1 LHGNRRRH
9 GAARP
14 TTAAG
19 LSIDFTDLLR
29 DGVHRP
35 FYSRG
40 MDARTRKTA
49 DIDEAVAD
57 DARSIAESITAK
69 RDRLLA
75 SLTLI
80 AGIGLI
86 VSLPFALRA
95 GAEFFMPVTA
105 ALVVAIALVP
115 LLEWFERR
123 GIPSKASAGLCVI
136 LFLLLALFAIGS
148 ILMPAS
154 NWVAQVPTKIPRVR
168 AALEPVIQLYKHLDR
183 FIDRT
188 VSQIAITQQEHT
200 RSVTIETPN
209 SMSNLLISSAPHLLI
224 QLFFALLVIFFF
236 LAGWTAMRKKTIVS
250 RGSFEGALTTARV
263 IQQVVDATSTY
274 LGTITLI
281 NIGLGALTAGAL
293 WLLGM
298 PSPVMWGGIVAVAN
312 YIPYLGPIVC
322 ALLLFFGA
330 LMTYPDIWPAL
341 APPAAFICF
350 HLVEA
355 NFFTPMVVGHR
366 LTISPLS
373 ILISLSFWA
382 WVWGTTGAL
391 LAVPLLIIMK
401 TIFSAAGTPDI
412 AGFLFE
418 HGTLTHIGDP
428 DEEEENERQEMQ
440 PAMVDTPQRPS

>member
-1 LHGNRRRH
+1 
-9 GAARP
+9 
-14 TTAAG
+14 
-19 LSIDFTDLLR
+19 
-29 DGVHRP
+29 
-35 FYSRG
+35 
-40 MDARTRKTA
+40 MDARTRKQQ
-49 DIDEAVAD
+49 DIEPASD
-57 DARSIAESITAK
+57 DARALAETISVK

-80 AGIGLI
+80 AGIGVL
-86 VSLPFALRA
+86 VGLPFALRA

-123 GIPSKASAGLCVI
+123 GIPSKLSAGLCVI
-136 LFLLLALFAIGS
+136 LFLSLAIFAIGS
-148 ILMPAS
+148 IVVPATD
-154 NWVAQVPTKIPRVR
+154 WVAQVPTKITKVR
-168 AALEPVIQLYKHLDR
+168 AALEPIFDVYKNLDR

-188 VSQIAITQQEHT
+188 VSQIEVSQVQTQT
-200 RSVTIETPN
+200 RAVRIETPN
-209 SMSNLLISSAPHLLI
+209 SMLGLLTSSAPHLLI
-224 QLFFALLVIFFF
+224 QLFFSLLVIFFF
-236 LAGWTAMRKKTIVS
+236 LAGWTTMRKKTIVS

-281 NIGLGALTAGAL
+281 NIGLGALTSLAL
-293 WLLGM
+293 WWLGM
-298 PSPVMWGGIVAVAN
+298 PSPIMWGGIVAVAN

-322 ALLLFFGA
+322 ALLLFAGG
-330 LMTYPDIWPAL
+330 LMTYPDIWGAL
-341 APPAAFICF
+341 MPPAAFISF

-373 ILISLSFWA
+373 ILVSLSFWA

-401 TIFSAAGTPDI
+401 TVFSAAGTPDI

-418 HGTLTHIGDP
+418 HGTLTHAGEP
-428 DEEEENERQEMQ
+428 DEEEVEERQEIQ
-440 PAMVDTPQRPS
+440 PAMVDTPKPLS

>member
-1 LHGNRRRH
+1 
-9 GAARP
+9 
-14 TTAAG
+14 
-19 LSIDFTDLLR
+19 
-29 DGVHRP
+29 
-35 FYSRG
+35 
-40 MDARTRKTA
+40 MDARTKKQHEVEPPAEDAHTLA
-49 DIDEAVAD
+49 EA
-57 DARSIAESITAK
+57 ITVK

-80 AGIGLI
+80 AGMGLL
-86 VSLPFALRA
+86 VALPFALRN

-105 ALVVAIALVP
+105 ALVIAIALVP

-123 GIPSKASAGLCVI
+123 GVPSKLSAGLCVI
-136 LFLLLALFAIGS
+136 VFLMIAIFAIGS
-148 ILMPAS
+148 IVVPAS
-154 NWVAQVPTKIPRVR
+154 DWVAQVPHRIGKVR
-168 AALEPVIQLYKHLDR
+168 DALQPVLDLYKNLDK
-183 FIDRT
+183 FIDKT
-188 VSQIAITQQEHT
+188 VSQVVITQEQT
-200 RSVTIETPN
+200 RAVRIETPN
-209 SMSNLLISSAPHLLI
+209 SMLGLFASSAPHLLI

-236 LAGWTAMRKKTIVS
+236 LAGWTTMRKRTIVS

-281 NIGLGALTAGAL
+281 NIGLGALTAGVL

-298 PSPVMWGGIVAVAN
+298 PSPIMWGGIVAVAN

-322 ALLLFFGA
+322 ALLLFVGGLMIYPDVWGA
-330 LMTYPDIWPAL
+330 LL
-341 APPAAFICF
+341 PPAAFISF
-350 HLVEA
+350 HLIEA

-401 TIFSAAGTPDI
+401 TVFSAAGTPDI

-428 DEEEENERQEMQ
+428 DEEEEDERREMG
-440 PAMVDTPQRPS
+440 PAIVDTPKPLS

>member
-1 LHGNRRRH
+1 
-9 GAARP
+9 
-14 TTAAG
+14 
-19 LSIDFTDLLR
+19 
-29 DGVHRP
+29 
-35 FYSRG
+35 
-40 MDARTRKTA
+40 MDARTRKHAQPDVET
-49 DIDEAVAD
+49 IDEA
-57 DARSIAESITAK
+57 RMLAETITAK

-80 AGIGLI
+80 AGIAL
-86 VSLPFALRA
+86 VVVLPFALRG

-123 GIPSKASAGLCVI
+123 GIPSKAAAGLCVVI
-136 LFLLLALFAIGS
+136 FLLLALFAIGS
-148 ILMPAS
+148 IVIPAS
-154 NWVAQVPTKIPRVR
+154 DWVAQLPGKIPKVR
-168 AALEPVIQLYKHLDR
+168 STLEPVIQLYKHLDK

-188 VSQIAITQQEHT
+188 TAQITINQEQG
-200 RSVTIETPN
+200 RAVRIETPN
-209 SMSNLLISSAPHLLI
+209 SVSSLLLSSAPHLLI

-236 LAGWTAMRKKTIVS
+236 LAGWTTMRKRTIVS

-281 NIGLGALTAGAL
+281 NVGLGALTALVL
-293 WLLGM
+293 WWLGM

-322 ALLLFFGA
+322 ALLLFLGG
-330 LMTYPDIWPAL
+330 LMTYPDVWGAL
-341 APPAAFICF
+341 LPPTAFICF
-350 HLVEA
+350 HLIEA

-373 ILISLSFWA
+373 ILVSLSFWA

-401 TIFSAAGTPDI
+401 TIFAAAGTPDI

-418 HGTLTHIGDP
+418 HGTLTHAGDP
-428 DEEEENERQEMQ
+428 NEEEVEERQEME
-440 PAMVDTPQRPS
+440 PAMVDTPTARS

>member
-1 LHGNRRRH
+1 MV
-9 GAARP
+9 
-14 TTAAG
+14 
-19 LSIDFTDLLR
+19 
-29 DGVHRP
+29 GV
-35 FYSRG
+35 
-40 MDARTRKTA
+40 MDARTRKDELEA
-49 DIDEAVAD
+49 ERLDEA
-57 DARSIAESITAK
+57 RLLAETITAK

-80 AGIGLI
+80 AGIGIL
-86 VSLPFALRA
+86 VVLPFALRA
-95 GAEFFMPVTA
+95 GAEFFRPVSA

-123 GIPSKASAGLCVI
+123 GLPSKASAGLCVLI
-136 LFLLLALFAIGS
+136 FLLLALFAIGS
-148 ILMPAS
+148 IVIPATD
-154 NWVAQVPTKIPRVR
+154 WVAQIPSKIPKVR
-168 AALEPVIQLYKHLDR
+168 SALEPVIQLYKHLDK

-188 VSQIAITQQEHT
+188 TAQIAITQEQT
-200 RSVTIETPN
+200 RAVRIETPN
-209 SMSNLLISSAPHLLI
+209 SVSSLLLSSAPHLLI

-281 NIGLGALTAGAL
+281 NIGLGALTALVL
-293 WLLGM
+293 WRLGM
-298 PSPVMWGGIVAVAN
+298 PSPIMWGGIVAVAN

-322 ALLLFFGA
+322 ALLLFAGG
-330 LMTYPDIWPAL
+330 LMTYPDIWGAL
-341 APPAAFICF
+341 LPPAAFVSF

-373 ILISLSFWA
+373 ILISLSFWS

-418 HGTLTHIGDP
+418 HGTLTHVGDP
-428 DEEEENERQEMQ
+428 DEEEEDERQAMQ
-440 PAMVDTPQRPS
+440 PAMVDSEKPAT

>member
-1 LHGNRRRH
+1 MLPH
-9 GAARP
+9 
-14 TTAAG
+14 
-19 LSIDFTDLLR
+19 
-29 DGVHRP
+29 
-35 FYSRG
+35 
-40 MDARTRKTA
+40 MDARTGKQHGKEHPVEPVTEEARALA
-49 DIDEAVAD
+49 DT
-57 DARSIAESITAK
+57 ITIK

-80 AGIGLI
+80 AGIGLL
-86 VSLPFALRA
+86 VALPFALQA

-105 ALVVAIALVP
+105 ALVVAVALVP

-123 GIPSKASAGLCVI
+123 GVPSRLSAGLCVI
-136 LFLLLALFAIGS
+136 IFLAAAIFAIGS
-148 ILMPAS
+148 IVVPATD
-154 NWVAQVPTKIPRVR
+154 WIALVPHRIGKVR
-168 AALEPVIQLYKHLDR
+168 AALQPILELYQNLDR
-183 FIDRT
+183 FITRTASQIQINQEHART
-188 VSQIAITQQEHT
+188 V
-200 RSVTIETPN
+200 RIED
-209 SMSNLLISSAPHLLI
+209 SNTFTSLLATSAPHLLI

-236 LAGWTAMRKKTIVS
+236 LAGWTAMRKRTIVS

-298 PSPVMWGGIVAVAN
+298 PSPIMWGGIVAVAN

-322 ALLLFFGA
+322 ALLLFLGG
-330 LMTYPDIWPAL
+330 LMTYPDVWGAL

-366 LTISPLS
+366 LTINPLS

-401 TIFSAAGTPDI
+401 TVFSAAGTPDI

-428 DEEEENERQEMQ
+428 DEEEIEERQEME
-440 PAMVDTPQRPS
+440 PAMVDTEKPAS

>member
-1 LHGNRRRH
+1 MV
-9 GAARP
+9 RP
-14 TTAAG
+14 
-19 LSIDFTDLLR
+19 
-29 DGVHRP
+29 
-35 FYSRG
+35 
-40 MDARTRKTA
+40 MDARTKKQAKPEQEPPEDVRA
-49 DIDEAVAD
+49 L
-57 DARSIAESITAK
+57 AETVTAK
-69 RDRLLA
+69 SDRLLA

-80 AGIGLI
+80 AGVALI
-86 VSLPFALRA
+86 VMLPFALRA

-123 GIPSKASAGLCVI
+123 GIPSKPAAGLCVI
-136 LFLLLALFAIGS
+136 IFLLMAVFALGS
-148 ILMPAS
+148 IIVPAS
-154 NWVAQVPTKIPRVR
+154 DWVAQVPSKIGKVR
-168 AALEPVIQLYKHLDR
+168 DALEPIFDLYKNLDR

-188 VSQIAITQQEHT
+188 LSQIEVSQA
-200 RSVTIETPN
+200 RSAASAVRIETPN
-209 SMSNLLISSAPHLLI
+209 SMLGLLTSSAPHLLI

-281 NIGLGALTAGAL
+281 NVGLGALTALVL
-293 WLLGM
+293 WWLGM

-312 YIPYLGPIVC
+312 YIPYLGPIAS
-322 ALLLFFGA
+322 ALLLFLGG
-330 LMTYPDIWPAL
+330 LMIYPDIWGAL
-341 APPAAFICF
+341 LPPAVFIGF

-355 NFFTPMVVGHR
+355 NFFTPMIVGHR

-373 ILISLSFWA
+373 ILVSLSFWA

-401 TIFSAAGTPDI
+401 TVFSAAGTPDI

-418 HGTLTHIGDP
+418 DGTLTHVGEA
-428 DEEEENERQEMQ
+428 DEEEIEERQEME
-440 PAMVDTPQRPS
+440 PAMVDTPKALS

>member
-1 LHGNRRRH
+1 MLP
-9 GAARP
+9 A
-14 TTAAG
+14 
-19 LSIDFTDLLR
+19 
-29 DGVHRP
+29 V
-35 FYSRG
+35 
-40 MDARTRKTA
+40 DARTGKQHEHHLEPATE
-49 DIDEAVAD
+49 EARAL
-57 DARSIAESITAK
+57 AETITVK

-86 VSLPFALRA
+86 VGFPFALRE

-105 ALVVAIALVP
+105 ALVVAVALVP

-123 GIPSKASAGLCVI
+123 GVPSRLSAGLCVI
-136 LFLLLALFAIGS
+136 IFLAAAIFAIGS
-148 ILMPAS
+148 IVIPAS
-154 NWVAQVPTKIPRVR
+154 DWIAMVPHRIGKVR
-168 AALEPVIQLYKHLDR
+168 AALQPVLDLYQSLDR
-183 FIDRT
+183 FITRTAAQIEINQVHART
-188 VSQIAITQQEHT
+188 V
-200 RSVTIETPN
+200 RIEEPN
-209 SMSNLLISSAPHLLI
+209 SVMGLLASSAPHLLI

-236 LAGWTAMRKKTIVS
+236 LAGWTAMRKRTIVS

-274 LGTITLI
+274 LGTITVI

-298 PSPVMWGGIVAVAN
+298 PSPIMWGGIVAVAN

-322 ALLLFFGA
+322 ALLLFMGG
-330 LMTYPDIWPAL
+330 LMTFPDIWGAL
-341 APPAAFICF
+341 APPAIFIGF
-350 HLVEA
+350 HLIEA
-355 NFFTPMVVGHR
+355 NLFTPMVVGHR

-418 HGTLTHIGDP
+418 HGTLTHVGEP
-428 DEEEENERQEMQ
+428 DEEEVEERQEME
-440 PAMVDTPQRPS
+440 PAVVDTPKTRS

>member
-1 LHGNRRRH
+1 
-9 GAARP
+9 
-14 TTAAG
+14 
-19 LSIDFTDLLR
+19 
-29 DGVHRP
+29 
-35 FYSRG
+35 
-40 MDARTRKTA
+40 MDARTRKHRQVDDDTA
-49 DIDEAVAD
+49 EEVAVL
-57 DARSIAESITAK
+57 AESITVK

-80 AGIGLI
+80 AGIGVI
-86 VSLPFALRA
+86 VAMPFALRA

-105 ALVVAIALVP
+105 ALVIAIALVP

-123 GIPSKASAGLCVI
+123 GVPAKLSAGLCLI
-136 LFLLLALFAIGS
+136 IFLAVALFAIGS
-148 ILMPAS
+148 IVIPAS
-154 NWVAQVPTKIPRVR
+154 DWVAQVPTKITKVR
-168 AALEPVIQLYKHLDR
+168 AALEPVFDLYKNLDKW
-183 FIDRT
+183 IDRATSQIAVAPTSSSRT
-188 VSQIAITQQEHT
+188 VSVEQPH
-200 RSVTIETPN
+200 SVST
-209 SMSNLLISSAPHLLI
+209 LLISSAPHLLI

-263 IQQVVDATSTY
+263 IQEVVDATSTY

-281 NIGLGALTAGAL
+281 NIGLGALTALAL
-293 WLLGM
+293 WWLGM
-298 PSPVMWGGIVAVAN
+298 PSPIMWGGIVAVAN

-322 ALLLFFGA
+322 ALLLFVGG
-330 LMTYPDIWPAL
+330 LMTYPDIWGAL
-341 APPAAFICF
+341 LPPAAFISF

-382 WVWGTTGAL
+382 WIWGTTGAL

-418 HGTLTHIGDP
+418 HGTLTHVGDP
-428 DEEEENERQEMQ
+428 DEEEVEERQEME
-440 PAMVDTPQRPS
+440 PAMVDTPKPLS

>member
-1 LHGNRRRH
+1 
-9 GAARP
+9 
-14 TTAAG
+14 
-19 LSIDFTDLLR
+19 
-29 DGVHRP
+29 
-35 FYSRG
+35 
-40 MDARTRKTA
+40 MDARTRKHA
-49 DIDEAVAD
+49 QIVDDPGEEA
-57 DARSIAESITAK
+57 RQLAESIAAK

-80 AGIGLI
+80 AGIG
-86 VSLPFALRA
+86 VVVALPFALRA

-105 ALVVAIALVP
+105 ALVIAIALVP

-123 GIPSKASAGLCVI
+123 GIPSKSAAGLCVVI
-136 LFLLLALFAIGS
+136 FLLIALFAIGS
-148 ILMPAS
+148 IVIPAS
-154 NWVAQVPTKIPRVR
+154 DWVAQIPTKITKIRS
-168 AALEPVIQLYKHLDR
+168 ALEPVFDLYKNLDR
-183 FIDRT
+183 FIGRIANQIEINHASHART
-188 VSQIAITQQEHT
+188 VTLEQ
-200 RSVTIETPN
+200 PN
-209 SMSNLLISSAPHLLI
+209 SVMGLLATSAPHLLI
-224 QLFFALLVIFFF
+224 QLFFSLLVIFFF
-236 LAGWTAMRKKTIVS
+236 LAGWTAMRKRTIVS

-298 PSPVMWGGIVAVAN
+298 PSPIMWGGIVAVAN
-312 YIPYLGPIVC
+312 YIPYLGPIVA
-322 ALLLFFGA
+322 ALLLFFGG
-330 LMTYPDIWPAL
+330 LMTYPDIWGAL
-341 APPAAFICF
+341 APPAIFICF

-382 WVWGTTGAL
+382 WIWGTTGAL

-401 TIFSAAGTPDI
+401 TVFSAAGTPDI

-418 HGTLTHIGDP
+418 HGTLTHAGEE
-428 DEEEENERQEMQ
+428 DEEEVEERQEME
-440 PAMVDTPQRPS
+440 PAMVDTPKALS

>member
-1 LHGNRRRH
+1 
-9 GAARP
+9 
-14 TTAAG
+14 
-19 LSIDFTDLLR
+19 
-29 DGVHRP
+29 
-35 FYSRG
+35 
-40 MDARTRKTA
+40 MDARTRKQQ
-49 DIDEAVAD
+49 DIEPASD
-57 DARSIAESITAK
+57 DARVLAETISVK

-80 AGIGLI
+80 AGIGVL
-86 VSLPFALRA
+86 VGLPFALRA

-123 GIPSKASAGLCVI
+123 GIPSKLSAGLCVL
-136 LFLLLALFAIGS
+136 LFLSLAIFAIGS
-148 ILMPAS
+148 ILVPATDC
-154 NWVAQVPTKIPRVR
+154 VAQVPIKITKVR
-168 AALEPVIQLYKHLDR
+168 AALEPIFDVYKNLDR

-188 VSQIAITQQEHT
+188 VSQIEVSQVQTQT
-200 RSVTIETPN
+200 RAVRIETPN
-209 SMSNLLISSAPHLLI
+209 SMLGLLTSSAPHLLI
-224 QLFFALLVIFFF
+224 QLFFSLLVIFFF
-236 LAGWTAMRKKTIVS
+236 LAGWTTMRKKTIVS

-281 NIGLGALTAGAL
+281 NIGLGALTSLAL
-293 WLLGM
+293 WWIGM
-298 PSPVMWGGIVAVAN
+298 PSPIMWGGIVAVAN

-322 ALLLFFGA
+322 ALLLFAGG
-330 LMTYPDIWPAL
+330 LMTYPDIWGAL
-341 APPAAFICF
+341 LPPAAFISF

-373 ILISLSFWA
+373 ILVSLSFWA
-382 WVWGTTGAL
+382 WIWGTTGAL

-401 TIFSAAGTPDI
+401 TVFSAAGTPDI

-418 HGTLTHIGDP
+418 HGTLTHIGDA
-428 DEEEENERQEMQ
+428 DEEDEDDKREME
-440 PAMVDTPQRPS
+440 PAMVDSEKPAT

>member
-1 LHGNRRRH
+1 M
-9 GAARP
+9 GAAGHY
-14 TTAAG
+14 AA
-19 LSIDFTDLLR
+19 
-29 DGVHRP
+29 
-35 FYSRG
+35 
-40 MDARTRKTA
+40 
-49 DIDEAVAD
+49 AV
-57 DARSIAESITAK
+57 DARSKKHGPIDDEVADEARLLAETITAK

-86 VSLPFALRA
+86 IGLPFALSY

-105 ALVVAIALVP
+105 ALVVAIAMVP

-123 GIPSKASAGLCVI
+123 GVPSRLAAALCVLI
-136 LFLLLALFAIGS
+136 FVMLAMFAIGS
-148 ILMPAS
+148 ILVPAS
-154 NWVAQVPTKIPRVR
+154 DWVAQVPTKITKVR
-168 AALEPVIQLYKHLDR
+168 TALEPIFDLYKNLDR
-183 FIDRT
+183 FIGRT
-188 VSQIAITQQEHT
+188 LSQIEIAGAQSQA
-200 RSVTIETPN
+200 RAVRIETPN
-209 SMSNLLISSAPHLLI
+209 TMLGLLTTSAPHLVI
-224 QLFFALLVIFFF
+224 QLLFALLVIFFF
-236 LAGWTAMRKKTIVS
+236 LAGWTTMRKRTIVS

-281 NIGLGALTAGAL
+281 NIGLGALTAAVL
-293 WLLGM
+293 WELGM

-322 ALLLFFGA
+322 ALLLFLGG
-330 LMTYPDIWPAL
+330 LMTYPDIWGAMM
-341 APPAAFICF
+341 PPAAFICF
-350 HLVEA
+350 HLIEA

-428 DEEEENERQEMQ
+428 NEEEEDERQEMR
-440 PAMVDTPQRPS
+440 PAMVDTPKPRS

>member
-1 LHGNRRRH
+1 
-9 GAARP
+9 
-14 TTAAG
+14 
-19 LSIDFTDLLR
+19 
-29 DGVHRP
+29 
-35 FYSRG
+35 
-40 MDARTRKTA
+40 MDARTRKHHQVDE
-49 DIDEAVAD
+49 DIADEAAVP
-57 DARSIAESITAK
+57 AESSNAK

-80 AGIGLI
+80 VGIAAI
-86 VSLPFALRA
+86 VAMPFALRA

-123 GIPSKASAGLCVI
+123 GVPAKLSAGLCVI
-136 LFLLLALFAIGS
+136 IFLMLAVFAIGS
-148 ILMPAS
+148 IVIPAS
-154 NWVAQVPTKIPRVR
+154 DWVAQVPTKINKVR
-168 AALEPVIQLYKHLDR
+168 AALEPIFDLYKNLDKW
-183 FIDRT
+183 IDRATSQIAVAPTPSGRT
-188 VSQIAITQQEHT
+188 VSVEQPH
-200 RSVTIETPN
+200 SVGT
-209 SMSNLLISSAPHLLI
+209 LLISSAPHLLI

-263 IQQVVDATSTY
+263 IQEVVDATSTY

-281 NIGLGALTAGAL
+281 NIGLGALTALAL
-293 WLLGM
+293 WWLGM

-312 YIPYLGPIVC
+312 YVPYLGPIVC
-322 ALLLFFGA
+322 ALLLFVGG
-330 LMTYPDIWPAL
+330 LMTYPDIWGAL
-341 APPAAFICF
+341 LPPAAFISF
-350 HLVEA
+350 HLIEA

-418 HGTLTHIGDP
+418 HGTLTHAGEP
-428 DEEEENERQEMQ
+428 NEEEVEERQEME
-440 PAMVDTPQRPS
+440 PAMVDTPKPLS

>member
-1 LHGNRRRH
+1 
-9 GAARP
+9 
-14 TTAAG
+14 
-19 LSIDFTDLLR
+19 
-29 DGVHRP
+29 
-35 FYSRG
+35 
-40 MDARTRKTA
+40 MDARTRKHGQVNDA
-49 DIDEAVAD
+49 DGVEEARVL
-57 DARSIAESITAK
+57 AETISVK

-86 VSLPFALRA
+86 IGIPFALRT

-123 GIPSKASAGLCVI
+123 GIPPKGSAGLCVI
-136 LFLLLALFAIGS
+136 LFMLLAMFAIGS
-148 ILMPAS
+148 IVVPATD
-154 NWVAQVPTKIPRVR
+154 WVAQVPTKITKVR
-168 AALEPVIQLYKHLDR
+168 SALEPIFDLYKNLDR

-188 VSQIAITQQEHT
+188 VSQIEVAGAQTSQT
-200 RSVTIETPN
+200 RAVRIETPN
-209 SMSNLLISSAPHLLI
+209 SMLGLLTSSAPHLLI
-224 QLFFALLVIFFF
+224 QLFFSLLVIFFF

-281 NIGLGALTAGAL
+281 NIGLGALTATAL
-293 WLLGM
+293 WWLQM
-298 PSPVMWGGIVAVAN
+298 PSPIMWGGIVAVAN

-322 ALLLFFGA
+322 ALLLFFGG
-330 LMTYPDIWPAL
+330 LMIYPDIWGAML
-341 APPAAFICF
+341 PPAVFVSF
-350 HLVEA
+350 HLIEA

-418 HGTLTHIGDP
+418 HGTLTHVGDP
-428 DEEEENERQEMQ
+428 NEEEEDERQEMQ
-440 PAMVDTPQRPS
+440 PAMVDTPRRPS

>member
-1 LHGNRRRH
+1 M
-9 GAARP
+9 
-14 TTAAG
+14 
-19 LSIDFTDLLR
+19 LSD
-29 DGVHRP
+29 
-35 FYSRG
+35 
-40 MDARTRKTA
+40 MDARTKKHA
-49 DIDEAVAD
+49 DLDDDTVDEA
-57 DARSIAESITAK
+57 RLLAETITAK

-80 AGIGLI
+80 AGIGTI
-86 VSLPFALRA
+86 VGLPFALRA

-105 ALVVAIALVP
+105 ALVIAIALVP

-123 GIPSKASAGLCVI
+123 GVPSKLSSALCVVI
-136 LFLLLALFAIGS
+136 FLAMALFAIGS
-148 ILMPAS
+148 IVIPATD
-154 NWVAQVPTKIPRVR
+154 WVAQVPTKIDKVR
-168 AALEPVIQLYKHLDR
+168 SALEPVFDLYKNLDR
-183 FIDRT
+183 FIDKT
-188 VSQIAITQQEHT
+188 VSQIEIAEARTQT
-200 RSVTIETPN
+200 RAVRIETPN
-209 SMSNLLISSAPHLLI
+209 SMLGLLTSSAPHLLI

-236 LAGWTAMRKKTIVS
+236 LAGWTTMRKKTIVS

-281 NIGLGALTAGAL
+281 NIGLGGLTALVL
-293 WLLGM
+293 WWLGM

-312 YIPYLGPIVC
+312 YIPYLGPIASV
-322 ALLLFFGA
+322 LLLFLGG
-330 LMTYPDIWPAL
+330 LMTYPDIWGAL
-341 APPAAFICF
+341 LPPAAFVSF
-350 HLVEA
+350 HLIEA

-382 WVWGTTGAL
+382 WIWGTTGAL

-418 HGTLTHIGDP
+418 HGTLTHAGES
-428 DEEEENERQEMQ
+428 DEEEVEERQEME
-440 PAMVDTPQRPS
+440 PAMVDTPKRPS